1 VYLSKLNVYSKVQTS
16 LTNIHYR
23 YLYKAVSG
31 QNWSDFKIHKNM
43 LSNQTKQVTNY
54 IMYVYYETITYI
66 EKSVIRFNKINFL
79 CVKIQ
84 LIN

>member
-1 VYLSKLNVYSKVQTS
+1 MYTQKCKPLQQTYI
-16 LTNIHYR
+16 THN
-23 YLYKAVSG
+23 AVSG
-31 QNWSDFKIHKNM
+31 QNWSDFKMHKNM
-43 LSNQTKQVTNY
+43 FSNQTKQVTNY
-54 IMYVYYETITYI
+54 IMYAYYETFTYI